1 MQVSIVIPAYNEEP
15 RLREVITRVEKAVEK
30 ITKDY
35 EIIIAEDG
43 SKDGTDRLARQIA
56 RHNRRVVHL
65 HSDERLGRGEALRR
79 AFKRSK
85 GAVLV
90 YMDSDLATDLRH
102 LKELV
107 SCIDDG
113 AQFATGSRLLPDS
126 GTKRSAKREITSR
139 SYNLLVRILFGIPIS
154 DMQCGFKAFERKAL
168 FDILDD
174 IEDKHWFWDTECLIR
189 AYKKGYKVV
198 EFPVIWKDKESSKV
212 NVVRDSAD
220 MGVKL
225 VGLWWKG
232 QMRGFN
238 WRHCLPR

>member
-1 MQVSIVIPAYNEEP
+1 MRISIVIPAYNEES
-15 RLREVITRVEKAVEK
+15 RLREVITRVERALGK

-35 EIIIAEDG
+35 EVIIAEDG
-43 SKDGTDRLARQIA
+43 SIDGTDRLARQIA
-56 RHNRRVVHL
+56 KHNRRVVHL

-85 GAVLV
+85 GDVLV
-90 YMDSDLATDLRH
+90 YMDSDLATDLGH

-126 GTKRSAKREITSR
+126 GTKRSAKREIASR
-139 SYNLLVRILFGIPIS
+139 SYNLLVRILFGIPIH
-154 DMQCGFKAFERKAL
+154 DMQCGFKAFEREAL

-189 AYKKGYKVV
+189 AHKKGYRIV
-198 EFPVIWKDKESSKV
+198 EFPVRWNDKESSKV
-212 NVVRDSAD
+212 DFVKDSAN
-220 MGVKL
+220 MGVRL
-225 VGLWWKG
+225 VRLWWKV
-232 QMRGFN
+232 QMRG
-238 WRHCLPR
+238 